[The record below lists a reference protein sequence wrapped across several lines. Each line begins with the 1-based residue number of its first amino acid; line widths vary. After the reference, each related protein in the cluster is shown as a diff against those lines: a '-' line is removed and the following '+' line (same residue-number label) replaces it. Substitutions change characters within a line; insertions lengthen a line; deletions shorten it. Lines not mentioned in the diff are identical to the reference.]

1 MRRTILFGSSL
12 VTAFAASLC
21 CILPLI
27 AAMGGVA
34 VLGVAATFESYRPYL
49 LFATAVLL
57 LGGAIVAYRDYRRG
71 CRPGSVCETKPVT
84 RLSVLSLGV
93 LATLVVF
100 LATFPYY
107 AGSVVQA
114 FAAAP
119 DVKSAP
125 SGKKESAGSLRTV
138 QFGISGMTCPSCAR
152 GLEASFQNMPGV
164 KEAKINY
171 DKKQATVRFDPEKQ
185 TEEAVKK
192 LVADAGYTVTAK

>member
-12 VTAFAASLC
+12 ITALAASLC

-34 VLGVAATFESYRPYL
+34 VLAVAATFKSYRPYL
-49 LFATAVLL
+49 LFVTAVLF
-57 LGGAIVAYRDYRRG
+57 LGGAIVAYRDYRRD
-71 CRPGSVCETKPVT
+71 CQPGSVCETKPVT

-93 LATLVVF
+93 LAALVVF

-107 AGSVVQA
+107 SGSVVQA

-119 DVKSAP
+119 DRKAAP
-125 SGKKESAGSLRTV
+125 DVKKESAGSLRTV
-138 QFGISGMTCPSCAR
+138 QFVISGMTCASCAS
-152 GLEASFQNMPGV
+152 GLEASFRNMPGV
-164 KEAKINY
+164 KEAKIDY
-171 DKKQATVRFDPEKQ
+171 DKKEATVRFDPAKQ
-185 TEEAVKK
+185 TEEAVKM

>member
-49 LFATAVLL
+49 LFATVVLL
-57 LGGAIVAYRDYRRG
+57 IGGAIVAYRDYRRG
-71 CRPGSVCETKPVT
+71 CRPGTVCETKPVT

-93 LATLVVF
+93 LAALVVF

-114 FAAAP
+114 FAAGP
-119 DVKSAP
+119 DVKAASG
-125 SGKKESAGSLRTV
+125 GKKESAGFRTV
-138 QFGISGMTCPSCAR
+138 QFGISGMTCPSCAS
-152 GLEASFQNMPGV
+152 GLEASFRNMPGV
-164 KEAKINY
+164 KEAKIDY
-171 DKKQATVRFDPEKQ
+171 EKKQATVRFDPEKQ